1 MWALLSGGWAEMWTC
16 ELLVRS
22 ERTEFSLCHVL
33 SIKYTGNAL
42 MATFSSVPTTDYQQ
56 PPTHDHGEIPSYHQL
71 PRTSPWVRAASRP
84 WRQSKQW
91 HDSGEVC
98 KAAADGQGLLQAPAL
113 QKNFRLPRR
122 QRLGQEEKTAER
134 TRRQPT
140 PQGPG
145 VHLRDA
151 ETHGGWRR
159 HPRPPPQAQV
169 ASRRLQLREPQSQQH
184 GERQV
189 RPPQDPEDQH
199 LVSRRT
205 FRWWRSP
212 EQTRVWCA
220 VSASPEPSR
229 SRLKDS

>member
-16 ELLVRS
+16 ELLVRT

-71 PRTSPWVRAASRP
+71 PRMSPWVRAASRP

-122 QRLGQEEKTAER
+122 Q
-134 TRRQPT
+134 
-140 PQGPG
+140 
-145 VHLRDA
+145 
-151 ETHGGWRR
+151 
-159 HPRPPPQAQV
+159 
-169 ASRRLQLREPQSQQH
+169 PQSQQH